1 MHNPTEHAAF
11 DYIAIHRAVLAA
23 ADRHADNVALQ
34 GDGGLGKVYTYAEV
48 AKTVRRFTATLHH
61 NRASARPEIGL
72 LSENR
77 PEWCLAYL
85 AILAAGRT
93 VVPIDANLTEQEIS
107 YIAGHAR
114 LESIIASKRYEHLV
128 EKMPNVRLLSLDEDS
143 PAGWQHLPAGEP
155 APDIPP
161 AAVAVLIYTSGTTGM
176 PKAVELTHRNI
187 LANLDGIR
195 DAIAF
200 DQRDRFLSVLP
211 LHHTYEATCGFLAP
225 LMSGSCVTYA
235 RSLKSKELLEDI
247 ARNSITV
254 MCGVPLLYEKMYH
267 AIRRGINAAPLAQ
280 RLLFKTTY
288 ASSLAAWQGGMKL
301 GKSLFSG
308 LRAKAGLASLRL
320 FSCGGAALPAE
331 TARFFNVIG
340 IDLLQGYGLTECSP
354 VVSTNRPDNVK
365 FGSIGPPLK
374 NIEVKINDPGPDGIG
389 EILVRSEANTAG
401 YRDNPTATAEL
412 IRDGWLHTGD
422 LARFKG
428 GHLWITGRMKSV
440 IVSAAGKNIYP
451 EELEEKLMASEYVA
465 ETIVYGRRK
474 QDKQGEEV
482 RAIIV
487 PEIESIAADYPIDRT
502 APDLE
507 VVEKVIAEVVSAAN
521 HQVAS
526 FKRISAYEV
535 RLAEL
540 DKTSTRK
547 VKRYLYK

>member
-1 MHNPTEHAAF
+1 MQSQLEHAPH
-11 DYIAIHRAVLAA
+11 DCIAVHRAVLAA
-23 ADRHADNVALQ
+23 AERNAANIALQ
-34 GDGGLGKVYTYAEV
+34 GDGGLGTVFTFADLAE
-48 AKTVRRFTATLHH
+48 TVRRFAATLHH

-77 PEWCLAYL
+77 PEWCFAYL

-128 EKMPNVRLLSLDEDS
+128 GKLPNVRLISIEEDS
-143 PAGWQHLPAGEP
+143 PAGWQNLPAGDP
-155 APDIPP
+155 VPDIPP

-187 LANLDGIR
+187 LANLEGIR
-195 DAIAF
+195 DAIVF
-200 DQRDRFLSVLP
+200 DRHDRFLSVLP

-254 MCGVPLLYEKMYH
+254 MCGVPLLFEKMYH
-267 AIRRGINAAPLAQ
+267 AIRRGINSAPLAK
-280 RLLFKTTY
+280 RLLLKASY
-288 ASSLAAWQGGMKL
+288 ASSLAAWQAGAKM
-301 GKSLFSG
+301 GKTLFTG

-320 FSCGGAALPAE
+320 FSCGGAALPGE
-331 TARFFNVIG
+331 IARFFNVIG

-365 FGSIGPPLK
+365 FGSVGPPLR
-374 NIEVKINDPGPDGIG
+374 NIEVKISDPGPDGIG
-389 EILVRSEANTAG
+389 EIIVRSEANTAS
-401 YRDNPTATAEL
+401 YRDNPAATAEL
-412 IRDGWLHTGD
+412 ISDGWLHTGD
-422 LARFKG
+422 LGRFKG

-440 IVSAAGKNIYP
+440 IISAAGKNIYP
-451 EELEEKLMASEYVA
+451 EELEEKLMASEYIA

-482 RAIIV
+482 CAIIV
-487 PEIESIAADYPIDRT
+487 PDIESMAVDFSIDRK

-507 VVEKVIAEVVSAAN
+507 AVREVIAEVVSAAN

-535 RLAEL
+535 RLDEL